1 MGPLRIFD
9 SKSPKVPRDPTIAE
23 FVRGEK
29 GGVMDSPLSLR
40 KGLPRLGGNVNILH
54 SFVIFYF
61 LRS

>member
-1 MGPLRIFD
+1 MGPLGIPD
-9 SKSPKVPRDPTIAE
+9 SKSPNVPRDQTVAE

-29 GGVMDSPLSLR
+29 GGVMGSPPSLR
-40 KGLPRLGGNVNILH
+40 RGLPCSGGNVNILH